1 MIKFTFGHKIR
12 EGLGLLLT
20 EEGLEKALE
29 SAIETYNW
37 YIEKDGK
44 APSGFYCSFSGGNQS
59 YFKSNTAFY
68 DAKFIYEVVPYSFT
82 FNVNVED
89 LIFEDKEGVEYDK
102 PYRLEEFFSKDL
114 SDVEGAC
121 VIVMFDPV
129 DESTECF
136 FRPDLMIGQI
146 LPDWSD
152 SDNKY
157 FIRVN
162 GHSYV
167 YDIHSDEFSEECK
180 VMLPSRS
187 NLLKEH
193 LKE

>member
-1 MIKFTFGHKIR
+1 MIKFTFGHKLR

-20 EEGLEKALE
+20 DEGLEKALE
-29 SAIETYNW
+29 SAIEHYNW
-37 YIEKDGK
+37 RIENDGK
-44 APSGFYCSFSGGNQS
+44 APSSFYCTFSGDNKG
-59 YFKSNTAFY
+59 YFNRTTTFY
-68 DAKFIYEVVPYSFT
+68 DAKFVYGVMPYSFT

-114 SDVEGAC
+114 SGVEGAC
-121 VIVMFDPV
+121 VLVMFKGDY
-129 DESTECF
+129 EASECF
-136 FRPDLMIGQI
+136 CRPDLLVGQI
-146 LPDWSD
+146 LSCQDD
-152 SDNKY
+152 DY

-162 GHSYV
+162 GHSSV
-167 YDIHSDEFSEECK
+167 YDIHSNEFSEECK

-193 LKE
+193 EE

>member
-37 YIEKDGK
+37 HIEKYGK
-44 APSGFYCSFSGGNQS
+44 EPRDFYCSLSGCNQS

-68 DAKFIYEVVPYSFT
+68 DAKFIYEVMPYSFT
-82 FNVNVED
+82 FNVSVED

-114 SDVEGAC
+114 SGVEGAC
-121 VIVMFDPV
+121 VLVMFKDSAHA
-129 DESTECF
+129 EASECF
-136 FRPDLMIGQI
+136 CRPDLLVGQI
-146 LPDWSD
+146 MSYQEDD
-152 SDNKY
+152 Y

-162 GHSYV
+162 GHSCV

-193 LKE
+193 EE

>member
-1 MIKFTFGHKIR
+1 MTKFTFGHKLR

-20 EEGLEKALE
+20 DEGLEKALE
-29 SAIETYNW
+29 SAIEHYDW

-44 APSGFYCSFSGGNQS
+44 APSGFYCSVSGDKR
-59 YFKSNTAFY
+59 YFKNTTAFY
-68 DAKFIYEVVPYSFT
+68 DAMFIYEVMPYSFT

-114 SDVEGAC
+114 SGVDGAC
-121 VIVMFDPV
+121 VLVMFKGDF
-129 DESTECF
+129 EASECF
-136 FRPDLMIGQI
+136 FRPDLLVGQI
-146 LPDWSD
+146 LSHQDD
-152 SDNKY
+152 DY

-162 GHSYV
+162 GHSCV
-167 YDIHSDEFSEECK
+167 YDIHSNEFSEECK

-193 LKE
+193 EE

>member
-1 MIKFTFGHKIR
+1 MTKFTFGHKLR

-20 EEGLEKALE
+20 DEGLEKALE
-29 SAIETYNW
+29 SAIEHYNW
-37 YIEKDGK
+37 RIEKDGM
-44 APSGFYCSFSGGNQS
+44 APSGFYCSFSGDNKR

-68 DAKFIYEVVPYSFT
+68 DAKFVYDVMPYSFT

-102 PYRLEEFFSKDL
+102 PYRIEEFFSKDL
-114 SDVEGAC
+114 SGVEGAC
-121 VIVMFDPV
+121 VLVMFKGDY
-129 DESTECF
+129 EASECF
-136 FRPDLMIGQI
+136 CRPDLLVGQI
-146 LPDWSD
+146 LSYQDD
-152 SDNKY
+152 DY

-162 GHSYV
+162 GHSCV
-167 YDIHSDEFSEECK
+167 YDIHSNEFSEECK

-193 LKE
+193 KEE

>member
-37 YIEKDGK
+37 HIEKDGK
-44 APSGFYCSFSGGNQS
+44 APSGFYCSLTGNKRH
-59 YFKSNTAFY
+59 FKSNTAFY
-68 DAKFIYEVVPYSFT
+68 DAKFIYEVMPYSFT

-114 SDVEGAC
+114 SGVDGAC
-121 VIVMFDPV
+121 VLVMFKGDF
-129 DESTECF
+129 EASECF
-136 FRPDLMIGQI
+136 FRPDLLVGQI
-146 LPDWSD
+146 LSHQDD
-152 SDNKY
+152 DY

-162 GHSYV
+162 GHSCV
-167 YDIHSDEFSEECK
+167 YDIHSNEFSEECK

>member
-1 MIKFTFGHKIR
+1 MIKFTFGNNLR
-12 EGLGLLLT
+12 NGLGLLLT
-20 EEGLEKALE
+20 DEGLEKALE

-68 DAKFIYEVVPYSFT
+68 DAKFIYEVMPYSFT
-82 FNVNVED
+82 FNVNVKD

-102 PYRLEEFFSKDL
+102 PYRLEEFISKDL
-114 SDVEGAC
+114 SDVVGAC
-121 VIVMFDPV
+121 VLVMFKGDF
-129 DESTECF
+129 EASECF
-136 FRPDLMIGQI
+136 CRPDLLVGQI
-146 LPDWSD
+146 LSYQDD
-152 SDNKY
+152 DY

-162 GHSYV
+162 GHSCV
-167 YDIHSDEFSEECK
+167 YDIHSDEVSEECK

-193 LKE
+193 EEE

>member
-1 MIKFTFGHKIR
+1 MIKFTFGHRIR

-68 DAKFIYEVVPYSFT
+68 DAKFIYEVMPYSFT

-89 LIFEDKEGVEYDK
+89 LIFEDKEGVKYDK

-114 SDVEGAC
+114 SGVDGAC
-121 VIVMFDPV
+121 VLVMFKGDF
-129 DESTECF
+129 EASEF
-136 FRPDLMIGQI
+136 FCRPDLLVGQI
-146 LPDWSD
+146 LSHYPDD
-152 SDNKY
+152 Y

-162 GHSYV
+162 GHSCV
-167 YDIHSDEFSEECK
+167 YDIHSDESSEECK

-193 LKE
+193 EEE